1 MYNHIFEPKAQKE
14 YEDSI
19 EWYCERNLEAAIKFI
34 DSVDELIALICHNPK
49 QFKKPYKNYHEAI
62 TETYPFSII
71 YCIEEKIKTIVVIS
85 VFHHKRSPK
94 RKFKS

>member
-19 EWYCERNLEAAIKFI
+19 EWYSARSLVAAVKFI
-34 DSVDELIALICHNPK
+34 DSVDELIALICYKPN

-71 YCIEEKIKTIVVIS
+71 YCIEEKIKTIVIIS
-85 VFHHKRSPK
+85 VYHNKRSPK